1 MSNAQTFNFD
11 SVGDTLPV
19 LREHEKAAADR
30 VEVKFGPALPLRL
43 SVKKDEMFVMNTE
56 FKKQAADNLISMLLT
71 NRGERVMQPDFG
83 ANLKPILSEFGSPG
97 FESEVMARIKSSTKR
112 FLPFISLS
120 EMRLEELP
128 EPAGTGLR
136 LIQVSISYTI
146 PRAGIGAQS
155 VSVTLST
162 VG

>member
-1 MSNAQTFNFD
+1 
-11 SVGDTLPV
+11 
-19 LREHEKAAADR
+19 
-30 VEVKFGPALPLRL
+30 
-43 SVKKDEMFVMNTE
+43 
-56 FKKQAADNLISMLLT
+56 
-71 NRGERVMQPDFG
+71 MQPDFG

-97 FESEVMARIKSSTKR
+97 FEGEVMARIKSSVKR

-128 EPAGTGLR
+128 EPVGSGLR
-136 LIQVSISYTI
+136 LVQVSISYTI
-146 PRAGIGAQS
+146 PRAGVSNQS